1 MSVVGDAQGK
11 ALSNLVT
18 GGSALMEGCTDEL
31 LRSLLSRSILQF
43 RKLACPRGVNG
54 PHFSLY
60 VGS

>member
-18 GGSALMEGCTDEL
+18 GASALMEGRTDGL
-31 LRSLLSRSILQF
+31 LRSLLSRNVLQF
-43 RKLACPRGVNG
+43 RKLAGPRGVNG
-54 PHFSLY
+54 PHFSLC